1 MTPTKTPQPI
11 SRERIL
17 GLFAKFPAVRVAV
30 IGDVML
36 DRYLIGDAERLSP
49 EAPVPVVTVR
59 EHRAALGGAGNVAA
73 NVAAMGAACH
83 LVGVVGDDGH
93 ARTIRTELLAAGLG
107 DEHLLTIPGR
117 PTTSKSR
124 LVARGQ
130 QVVRIDEEVDTPIE
144 GADRTRLRE
153 VALARVEEADVLLLQ
168 DYNKGVLCRELIAE
182 LIAAARKRAVP
193 IIVDPKYRHF
203 FDFAGATVFKPN
215 RRELETALG
224 AAVDLAHWD
233 SLPAALQR
241 LQVDNLLV
249 TLGADGMALVATD
262 GSVTHFAGVTR
273 PVYDVSG
280 AGDTVTAWLGTAL
293 AAGATLQ
300 EAAILGNYAA
310 AIEVGKPLVAT
321 VTPGEVLQL
330 HEEQHDQ
337 IGRLRRGGV
346 I

>member
-1 MTPTKTPQPI
+1 MSPTI
-11 SRERIL
+11 SPPPLSRDRML
-17 GLFAKFPAVRVAV
+17 GLFSKFPAVRVVV

-59 EHRAALGGAGNVAA
+59 EHRSALGGAGNVAA
-73 NVAAMGAACH
+73 NVAAMGATCH
-83 LVGVVGDDGH
+83 LVGVVGDDTH
-93 ARTIRTELLAAGLG
+93 ARTIRAELLAAGLG
-107 DEHLLTIPGR
+107 ADHLLTVPGR

-130 QVVRIDEEVDTPIE
+130 QVVRIDEEVDTPLE
-144 GADRTRLRE
+144 GADKGRLRE
-153 VALARVEEADVLLLQ
+153 AALAQVEEADVLLLQ
-168 DYNKGVLCRELIAE
+168 DYNKGVLCRELIGE
-182 LIAAARKRAVP
+182 LIAAARRRAVP

-215 RRELETALG
+215 RRELESALG
-224 AAVDLAHWD
+224 AAVNLENWNA
-233 SLPAALQR
+233 LPAALER
-241 LQVDNLLV
+241 LEVDNLLV
-249 TLGADGMALVATD
+249 TLGAEGMALVTHD
-262 GSVTHFAGVTR
+262 GAVTHFPGVTR
-273 PVYDVSG
+273 HVFDVSG

-293 AAGATLQ
+293 AAGATLH

-321 VTPGEVLQL
+321 VTPEEVLQL